1 MFYFNTNKPQFSFL
15 FAEYRLF
22 KRGEGVRT
30 PCTLPLDP
38 HLRDMLVLG
47 IYDTTAITV
56 SWFKIDLLKPM

>member
-47 IYDTTAITV
+47 IYDTTGITV
-56 SWFKIDLLKPM
+56 S